1 MSKKSNSATL
11 ADLKRLNTVNGKI
24 KENPS
29 KVLFSKIDK
38 QNEIQIMSMGDA
50 SYKCDDKSVGG
61 NLVLLGGKYN
71 PKSSPLF

>member
-11 ADLKRLNTVNGKI
+11 TDLKRLNTVIGKF

-29 KVLFSKIDK
+29 KVLFSKIGK
-38 QNEIQIMSMGDA
+38 QNDIQIMSIGDA

-61 NLVLLGGKYN
+61 NFVHLGGKYN
-71 PKSSPLF
+71 PKSFPIF